1 MDLYTNED
9 SQELLQ
15 SLDRVLPY
23 IEYVLKNNKPMFD
36 GERYPGKVLFRE
48 SDIRKVLEDRFRSA
62 YNIEDYSL

>member
-23 IEYVLKNNKPMFD
+23 IEYVLKK
-36 GERYPGKVLFRE
+36 
-48 SDIRKVLEDRFRSA
+48 
-62 YNIEDYSL
+62 

>member
-23 IEYVLKNNKPMFD
+23 IEYVLKNNNPMFD
-36 GERYPGKVLFRE
+36 
-48 SDIRKVLEDRFRSA
+48 A
-62 YNIEDYSL
+62 